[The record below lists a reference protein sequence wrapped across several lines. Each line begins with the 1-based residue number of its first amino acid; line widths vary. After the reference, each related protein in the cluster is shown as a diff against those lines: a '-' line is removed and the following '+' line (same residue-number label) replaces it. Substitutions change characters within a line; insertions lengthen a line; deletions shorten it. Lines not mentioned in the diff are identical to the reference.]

1 MSNHKEENHKGNK
14 KEDQEEYYID
24 ERGRWVF
31 TAVYHQKRGY
41 CCGEACKHCPYDYE
55 SVPEP
60 IKTRATLLRELNK
73 SKNAVHSKD
82 K

>member
-31 TAVYHQKRGY
+31 TAVYHQKRG
-41 CCGEACKHCPYDYE
+41 
-55 SVPEP
+55 
-60 IKTRATLLRELNK
+60 
-73 SKNAVHSKD
+73 
-82 K
+82 